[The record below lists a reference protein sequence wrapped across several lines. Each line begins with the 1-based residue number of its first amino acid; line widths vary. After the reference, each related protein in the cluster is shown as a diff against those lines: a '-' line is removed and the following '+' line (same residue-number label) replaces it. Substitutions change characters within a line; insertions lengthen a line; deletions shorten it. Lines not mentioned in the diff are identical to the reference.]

1 MNAREFFDAVVE
13 MRKAQSKYFRMRTT
27 DNLNNAKKLERVV
40 DDEIRRV
47 DEELRRHKEPPI
59 PFK

>member
-27 DNLNNAKKLERVV
+27 ENLNNAKRLEKIV
-40 DDEIRRV
+40 DEEIRRV
-47 DEELRRHKEPPI
+47 EDIKMREKYKTL
-59 PFK
+59 F

>member
-13 MRKAQSKYFRMRTT
+13 MRKAQNKYFRMRTT

-47 DEELRRHKEPPI
+47 DEELRRHNEPPI

>member
-47 DEELRRHKEPPI
+47 DEELRRHKEPPLA
-59 PFK
+59 FK

>member
-13 MRKAQSKYFRMRTT
+13 MRKAQNRYFRMRTT
-27 DNLNNAKKLERVV
+27 ENLNHAKKMEKVV

-47 DEELRRHKEPPI
+47 DEELRRQKEPPLA
-59 PFK
+59 FK

>member
-27 DNLNNAKKLERVV
+27 ENLNNAKRLEKIV
-40 DDEIRRV
+40 DEEIRRV
-47 DEELRRHKEPPI
+47 EDIKMRERYKTL
-59 PFK
+59 F

>member
-13 MRKAQSKYFRMRTT
+13 MRKAQNKYFRMRTT

>member
-13 MRKAQSKYFRMRTT
+13 MRKAQSKYFRKRTT
-27 DNLNNAKKLERVV
+27 NNLINAKKTEKVV
-40 DDEIRRV
+40 DDEIKRV
-47 DEELRRHKEPPI
+47 DEELRRHNEPPI